1 MSDIAERTDLVA
13 AGVDELTHSDSNGVY
28 ETLREDIIEGR
39 LAANAR
45 LVVSTLARR
54 YGTSTNP
61 VREALQ
67 QLRGEG
73 FVIFLPNRGARVRAI
88 DEDFLRDTNEVE
100 MLIEPYFT
108 RWFVGI
114 VTDLD
119 ILRME
124 TIQAEIEAN
133 AFADLARHSE
143 LDTEFHRVV
152 YDRHYNQHAFELWWK
167 HREILNAITR
177 RFPMSLGRRAAVL
190 REHRAL
196 IAALRAQDADT
207 AADIVREHV
216 AGSGRHMVEQMRAT
230 RGRQRAAH

>member
-1 MSDIAERTDLVA
+1 MSDIVERTSRLA
-13 AGVDELTHSDSNGVY
+13 ASVDELTHTDSTGVY

-39 LAANAR
+39 LAATAR

-54 YGTSTNP
+54 YGTSTTP

-73 FVIFLPNRGARVRAI
+73 FVIILPNRGARVRAI
-88 DEDFLRDTNEVE
+88 DEDFLRDTNEIE

-114 VTDLD
+114 VTDVD
-119 ILRME
+119 IIRME
-124 TIQAEIEAN
+124 AIQAEIEAN
-133 AFADLARHSE
+133 AFADLARHSQ
-143 LDTEFHRVV
+143 LDTLFHRVV

-167 HREILNAITR
+167 HCQILNAITR

-190 REHRAL
+190 RE
-196 IAALRAQDADT
+196 
-207 AADIVREHV
+207 
-216 AGSGRHMVEQMRAT
+216 
-230 RGRQRAAH
+230 

>member
-1 MSDIAERTDLVA
+1 MSDIAERTSLA
-13 AGVDELTHSDSNGVY
+13 AVSADELSHSDSNGVY

-45 LVVSTLARR
+45 LVVSRLARR

-216 AGSGRHMVEQMRAT
+216 AGSGRHMVEQMRAI